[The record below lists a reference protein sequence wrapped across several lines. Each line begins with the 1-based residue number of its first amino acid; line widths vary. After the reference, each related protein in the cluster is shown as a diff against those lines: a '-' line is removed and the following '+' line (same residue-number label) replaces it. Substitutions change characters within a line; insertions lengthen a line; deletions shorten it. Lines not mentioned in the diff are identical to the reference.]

1 MLRTHPQTRVTN
13 RVRARRKSQPD
24 SGSKKSNLDCVHTR
38 THARSRRPA
47 ATLAKHTNTVV
58 FRETASQTEPP
69 PTRDED
75 AQTEREYE
83 RDLADAVQGALSL
96 QNSPRNSTPQSNPP
110 ISPYSGR
117 RRESP
122 VTPRPRGQ
130 SFGFYGVYSPQPN
143 QQGVFSTWNNEYRR
157 ASAQRGFNS
166 WDDADAFVA
175 LREAAASD
183 SPSSALSR
191 LAAADVSDAPVQRSR
206 TERTRH
212 ENDRSTSPPL
222 SGNDQ

>member
-1 MLRTHPQTRVTN
+1 M
-13 RVRARRKSQPD
+13 
-24 SGSKKSNLDCVHTR
+24 
-38 THARSRRPA
+38 
-47 ATLAKHTNTVV
+47 
-58 FRETASQTEPP
+58 FRETASQTEPL

-75 AQTEREYE
+75 AQTERAYE

-96 QNSPRNSTPQSNPP
+96 HNTRTPPRNSTPQSNPP

-130 SFGFYGVYSPQPN
+130 SFGFYGVYSPQQD
-143 QQGVFSTWNNEYRR
+143 QQGVFRTWNNEYRR

-183 SPSSALSR
+183 SPSNALSR
-191 LAAADVSDAPVQRSR
+191 LAAADVPEAPVRRSR
-206 TERTRH
+206 TRH
-212 ENDRSTSPPL
+212 ACYEDDRPPSPPL
-222 SGNDQ
+222 NVRDL